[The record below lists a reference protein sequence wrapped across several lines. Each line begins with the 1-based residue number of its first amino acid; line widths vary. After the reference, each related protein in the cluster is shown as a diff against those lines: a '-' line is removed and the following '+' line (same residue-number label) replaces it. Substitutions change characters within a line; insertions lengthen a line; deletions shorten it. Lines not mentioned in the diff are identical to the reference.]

1 MKCRRAF
8 LLAAALT
15 AALLPLGREGL
26 AADGFDIVSL
36 GALGGIEDGNLSAW
50 LVHPH
55 GDDRAVTFDAGTLVN
70 GLRVAD
76 EKGAF
81 DGVEVPADSPL
92 SRVGYLLT
100 DRIKGY
106 LVSHAHL
113 DHVAGLV
120 IASPDDGRKPIYAL
134 PSVNAAL
141 VDTYFNWQAW
151 PNFSDRGKAP
161 QLRKFALQDLKPGVS
176 VPLRDTGM
184 SVTAFPLGH
193 GGVESTAFV
202 VESDGDIVVYF
213 GDTGPDSVEKGT
225 RMRDV
230 WAAIADKAKQR
241 RLKAILIESSY
252 TSDRPDA
259 QLFGHLTPKWNMRSL
274 HELDALAG
282 GGALK
287 DLPVVITHIKY
298 ALMRE
303 QPQARMERELAAGN
317 DLGVHFVIPRQGE
330 RWHFR

>member
-1 MKCRRAF
+1 MTPRPF
-8 LLAAALT
+8 LLAAVLVAG
-15 AALLPLGREGL
+15 LLAHTPAGH

-36 GALGGIEDGNLSAW
+36 GALGGIQDGNLSAY

-55 GDDRAVTFDAGTLVN
+55 DDDRAVTFDAGTLVN

-76 EKGAF
+76 ENGAF
-81 DGVEVPADSPL
+81 DGVEVPAESSL

-120 IASPDDGRKPIYAL
+120 IASPDDSRKPIYAL

-141 VDTYFNWQAW
+141 VDSYFNWQAW

-161 QLRKFALQDLKPGVS
+161 QLKKFALEDLKPGVP
-176 VPLRDTGM
+176 VPLRDTKM
-184 SVTAFPLGH
+184 SVTAFPLSH

-230 WAAIADKAKQR
+230 WAAVADKARQR

-252 TSDRPDA
+252 TSDRPDS
-259 QLFGHLTPKWNMRSL
+259 QLFGHLTPKWLMKSL
-274 HELDALAG
+274 HELDSLAG
-282 GGALK
+282 GKALK

-298 ALMRE
+298 ALTRE
-303 QPQARMERELAAGN
+303 QPQARMEQELAAAN
-317 DLGVHFVIPRQGE
+317 DLGVRFVIPRQGS
-330 RWHFR
+330 RWHFK

>member
-1 MKCRRAF
+1 MRCRAF
-8 LLAAALT
+8 LLAIALT
-15 AALLPLGREGL
+15 AALLPLGREGF
-26 AADGFDIVSL
+26 AADGFDVVSL

-70 GLRVAD
+70 GLRVAE

-81 DGVEVPADSPL
+81 DTLQVPPDSPL
-92 SRVGYLLT
+92 SRAGFVLT

-120 IASPDDGRKPIYAL
+120 IASPDDGKKPVYAL
-134 PSVNAAL
+134 SSVNAAL
-141 VDTYFNWQAW
+141 AGTYFNWQAW

-161 QLRKFALQDLKPGVS
+161 QLGKFPLVDLKPGVP
-176 VPLRDTGM
+176 VPLRDTKM
-184 SVTAFPLGH
+184 SVTAIPLSH
-193 GGVESTAFV
+193 GGIESTAFV

-213 GDTGPDSVEKGT
+213 GDTGPDPVEKGT
-225 RMRDV
+225 GMRDV
-230 WAAIADKAKQR
+230 WAAVAAKARQR

-252 TSDRPDA
+252 TSDRPDS
-259 QLFGHLTPKWNMRSL
+259 QLFGHLTPKWIMKSL
-274 HELDALAG
+274 HELDGLAG
-282 GGALK
+282 GKALK

-298 ALMRE
+298 SLTRT
-303 QPQARMERELAAGN
+303 QPQTRMEQELAAEN
-317 DLGVHFVIPRQGE
+317 DLGVRFVIPRQGS